1 MIVDIL
7 IDTLNSANSRVKSK
21 AHNIGVNMNI
31 NKIVK
36 DSVNGIKDKYN
47 NTQLN
52 PFKMPENINVTITI
66 DYEQSVSNLFKALGK
81 IKQEDMDNIA
91 KLGKLVES
99 SMKKAIK

>member
-1 MIVDIL
+1 M
-7 IDTLNSANSRVKSK
+7 NEHRK
-21 AHNIGVNMNI
+21 VNKMNI

-99 SMKKAIK
+99 SMKKVIK

>member
-1 MIVDIL
+1 
-7 IDTLNSANSRVKSK
+7 
-21 AHNIGVNMNI
+21 MNI

-47 NTQLN
+47 NTTFN
-52 PFKMPENINVTITI
+52 PFPKDLNVTITI

>member
-1 MIVDIL
+1 
-7 IDTLNSANSRVKSK
+7 
-21 AHNIGVNMNI
+21 MNI

-47 NTQLN
+47 NTTFN
-52 PFKMPENINVTITI
+52 PFPKDLNITITV
-66 DYEQSVSNLFKALGK
+66 DYEQSISNLLKALGK

-99 SMKKAIK
+99 SMKKSLK

>member
-1 MIVDIL
+1 
-7 IDTLNSANSRVKSK
+7 
-21 AHNIGVNMNI
+21 MNI

-66 DYEQSVSNLFKALGK
+66 DYEKSVSNLFKALGN
-81 IKQEDMDNIA
+81 IKQEDMNNIA
-91 KLGKLVES
+91 KVGKLVES
-99 SMKKAIK
+99 SMKKALK

>member
-1 MIVDIL
+1 
-7 IDTLNSANSRVKSK
+7 
-21 AHNIGVNMNI
+21 MNI

-47 NTQLN
+47 NTTFNPVPKDLN
-52 PFKMPENINVTITI
+52 ITVI
-66 DYEQSVSNLFKALGK
+66 VDYETSLSNLFKALGK
-81 IKQEDMDNIA
+81 VKQEDMDNIA

>member
-1 MIVDIL
+1 
-7 IDTLNSANSRVKSK
+7 
-21 AHNIGVNMNI
+21 MNI

-36 DSVNGIKDKYN
+36 DSVSSIKNRYD

-52 PFKMPENINVTITI
+52 PFKMPENINVTITV
-66 DYEQSVSNLFKALGK
+66 DYEQSISNLLKALGK

-99 SMKKAIK
+99 SMKKSLK

>member
-1 MIVDIL
+1 
-7 IDTLNSANSRVKSK
+7 
-21 AHNIGVNMNI
+21 MNI

-36 DSVNGIKDKYN
+36 SVKDKYD

-52 PFKMPENINVTITI
+52 PLRMIMPEKLKVELEVKGV
-66 DYEQSVSNLFKALGK
+66 DYDALLASLFKAIGN
-81 IKQEDMDNIA
+81 IKEEDINNVA

>member
-1 MIVDIL
+1 
-7 IDTLNSANSRVKSK
+7 
-21 AHNIGVNMNI
+21 MNI
-31 NKIVK
+31 KEIVK

-47 NTQLN
+47 NTTFN
-52 PFKMPENINVTITI
+52 PFPKDLNITVTV
-66 DYEQSVSNLFKALGK
+66 DYEQSISNLLKALGK

>member
-1 MIVDIL
+1 
-7 IDTLNSANSRVKSK
+7 
-21 AHNIGVNMNI
+21 MNI

-36 DSVNGIKDKYN
+36 DSVSSIKDRYD
-47 NTQLN
+47 NTNLN
-52 PFKMPENINVTITI
+52 PLKMIVPEKLKVEIEVKNV
-66 DYEQSVSNLFKALGK
+66 DYDALFSSFFKALGN

>member
-1 MIVDIL
+1 
-7 IDTLNSANSRVKSK
+7 
-21 AHNIGVNMNI
+21 MNI

-47 NTQLN
+47 NTTFN
-52 PFKMPENINVTITI
+52 PFPKDLNVTII
-66 DYEQSVSNLFKALGK
+66 VDYETSISNLLKALGK

>member
-1 MIVDIL
+1 
-7 IDTLNSANSRVKSK
+7 
-21 AHNIGVNMNI
+21 MNI

-66 DYEQSVSNLFKALGK
+66 DYEKSVSNIFKALGN

-91 KLGKLVES
+91 KVGKLVES
-99 SMKKAIK
+99 SMKKALK

>member
-1 MIVDIL
+1 M
-7 IDTLNSANSRVKSK
+7 NEHRK
-21 AHNIGVNMNI
+21 VNKMNI

-36 DSVNGIKDKYN
+36 DNVNGIKDKYN

-99 SMKKAIK
+99 SMKKVIK